1 MFGLIGKITA
11 ESGRRAELAAY
22 LHDGS
27 RDLPGCLSYVVAL
40 DSQDPDLIWVTE
52 VWEDAEAH
60 KASLHL
66 PSVQKAI
73 TKGRPLI
80 AGFETVATTDPLP
93 GPR

>member
-40 DSQDPDLIWVTE
+40 DSQDPDLI
-52 VWEDAEAH
+52 
-60 KASLHL
+60 
-66 PSVQKAI
+66 
-73 TKGRPLI
+73 
-80 AGFETVATTDPLP
+80 
-93 GPR
+93 